1 MQVGGDVAVNDLD
14 DAGLTGPAGRNA
26 MLTRVMEDVRC
37 LDRRVRGGGSS
48 GSNLPTDFFTY
59 SNHDQGAIKYVYNL
73 HRSPD
78 RAKTDNGK
86 VKLPT

>member
-37 LDRRVRGGGSS
+37 LDRRVRGGG
-48 GSNLPTDFFTY
+48 
-59 SNHDQGAIKYVYNL
+59 GAAEVISRLTFSLIPIMTKGLLNTSTICIA
-73 HRSPD
+73 HRTAP
-78 RAKTDNGK
+78 RLITGR
-86 VKLPT
+86 